1 MKKSIVYSVVV
12 IILIASVFACGSG
25 NGSSS
30 DNAAAAADPAD
41 TITTSVNYTANDTP
55 IELYAGLADDGPYT
69 DQGRTYP
76 YVIISFGIN
85 SSLNFAF
92 HTAEAEYLGT
102 HTNPYW
108 NGLGSYG
115 GEVAHV
121 GQVTGLGDVT
131 EKPSS
136 GWSTTVA
143 VEVGHGYVVRFKKSK
158 NYSTANL
165 PYVYARVY
173 VVENLISST
182 SGGVIGAKIK
192 YQTPF

>member
-1 MKKSIVYSVVV
+1 MKKNIVYSVVV
-12 IILIASVFACGSG
+12 IILIASVFACGQ
-25 NGSSS
+25 GSSS
-30 DNAAAAADPAD
+30 NNADTAADPAD
-41 TITTSVNYTANDTP
+41 TITTSVNYTADNTP

-69 DQGRTYP
+69 SGSYTYP
-76 YVIISFGIN
+76 YVIVYFGID
-85 SSLNFAF
+85 SSLNFLFA
-92 HTAEAEYLGT
+92 TAQAEYLGT
-102 HTNPYW
+102 RTNPHW
-108 NGLGSYG
+108 DGLGSDG
-115 GEVAHV
+115 GEVANV

-136 GWSTTVA
+136 GWSNTVA
-143 VEVGHGYVVRFKKSK
+143 VEVGHGYVVRFKKSGY
-158 NYSTANL
+158 YSTANL